1 MRSSDDRD
9 QARLLTTGRSSE
21 ARERLAGSLQRAFP
35 LPKSGQFTDLLDAL
49 AGGVGW
55 SSAEGGEDPQADLPS
70 VSGVT

>member
-49 AGGVGW
+49 AGGV
-55 SSAEGGEDPQADLPS
+55 SAGAPPRKARILKRIS
-70 VSGVT
+70 HR

>member
-49 AGGVGW
+49 AGVGW
-55 SSAEGGEDPQADLPS
+55 SSAEGGEDSQADLPS